1 MKTINLHIPL
11 AVIDRVV
18 EESDHAEQARAI

>member
-18 EESDHAEQARAI
+18 EAADRAEQARAI